1 MKKRIISLILVVVM
15 SVLTLASCAF
25 NYHKEDLSK
34 YATFDYESFIKEV
47 AKVTIE
53 DGSFTDKD
61 LTKREQMVADAI
73 YSALAAKA
81 DTTVKYVGKVDD
93 PETEEDESEPQI
105 GEHDLAYYCYYTTV
119 EIEGVTYQFM
129 TTYMKSSSAAK
140 VQLGQQVVVDD
151 ELTEKLLAGFEGFTF
166 SEDTVYEQLSS
177 GTIEKDMWVYISYTK
192 EHSEKDAEGVEKT
205 IAETASNH
213 RVQVTEDD
221 PFTKQLIGKSISS
234 SEINVSKVTVDGV
247 EYTYDNVKVTYAEK
261 GAEAFTFT
269 HTPYPTED
277 NKDGKK
283 VATTLY
289 VGSDKKEI
297 DLAGKELTYHVY
309 PVNYV
314 TVPEFTAEN
323 LVNEIYGSSISLST
337 MATLIFGDEYTDAHD
352 SEDAETAVDAV
363 LEAYNEKFTKD
374 GVKLGLEDFIKA
386 LSTAQS
392 TLKTKKTALDK
403 AEEEYESALSALKT
417 AKEALDKAIEESKKA
432 NEEKTKA
439 ENAYTE
445 ANKAYEEAKAVA
457 GAMDAY
463 NAAKTAYEAAKAD
476 KALNDA
482 YEAAKKLVSE
492 KSEAVTT
499 AQKAYDA
506 EKDETK
512 KAELK
517 TKLEEAQQALTDA
530 NNALK
535 ATVVA
540 TKLAEYE
547 ANEVRAAEIAKD
559 KALAEK
565 DAKTETAKTKADA
578 IIDDA
583 DDSKDST
590 LVKTLNSKKT
600 EFIVKRGLLY
610 GTPDYILTPADDKY
624 EELKEAYDAALEA
637 LMSAEGDAVAA
648 AKTAFIEAR
657 VNFSEKVAEGEE
669 NPAEKDPTP
678 VDDNYK
684 NDGADYEHNK
694 ALTERDT
701 LVTEFITVVTAEKL
715 IFGYEYNITYKNL
728 EAEYDLEVK
737 KAIAKIVYNEILK
750 KHVKFVGDLPKKAVN
765 EVYEQLIDNYQFC
778 FYQNYDVETHSS
790 RASSS
795 SSSENETYYDMY
807 DGSFDRFMVELA
819 VPKTLEVQTPAS
831 YEEALALVRARAGEI
846 VKDRISVYV
855 MAEALDAKLSED
867 EFKEYQDENGLKY
880 AEDSEVE
887 SHRLARQLVKV
898 LDKILESEEK
908 LDEETEN
915 RFAPTVVTYNTTYIK
930 ELVKE

>member
-34 YATFDYESFIKEV
+34 YATFDYEAFVKEV

-53 DGSFTDKD
+53 DGDFTDTD
-61 LTKREQMVADAI
+61 LTKREKMVADAI

-81 DTTVKYVGKVDD
+81 DTTVKYVGKVDN
-93 PETEEDESEPQI
+93 PETDEDESEPVI
-105 GEHDLAYYCYYTTV
+105 GAHDLAYYCYYTTV
-119 EIEGVTYQFM
+119 EIEGKTYQFM
-129 TTYMKSSSAAK
+129 TTYMKSASAAK
-140 VQLGQQVVVDD
+140 VQLGQEVVVDD
-151 ELTEKLLAGFEGFTF
+151 ELTEALLEGFKNFTF
-166 SEDTVYEQLSS
+166 SEDSVYEQLSS

-192 EHSEKDAEGVEKT
+192 EHDEKGADNVEKT
-205 IAETASNH
+205 ITETASNH

-221 PFTKQLIGKSISS
+221 PFTSQLIGKSISS
-234 SEINVSKVTVDGV
+234 SEINVNKVTVDGV

-261 GAEAFTFT
+261 GTEAFTFT

-289 VGSDKKEI
+289 VGADNKEI

-323 LVNEIYGSSISLST
+323 IINEVYGSSISIST
-337 MATLIFGDEYTDAHD
+337 IAKLIFGEEYTKAHD
-352 SEDAETAVDAV
+352 AEDSAEAVKAV
-363 LEAYNEKFTKD
+363 LSVYDEKFTKD
-374 GVKLGLEDFIKA
+374 GVKLGLEEFIKA
-386 LSTAQS
+386 VATAQS
-392 TLKTKKTALDK
+392 ALKTAKTALEK
-403 AEEEYESALSALKT
+403 AEEEYEKALTALET
-417 AKEALDKAIEESKKA
+417 AKKEYDKAVEDSVKANADKKA
-432 NEEKTKA
+432 A
-439 ENAYTE
+439 EDAYTE
-445 ANKAYEEAKAVA
+445 ANKAYEAAKAVA

-476 KALNDA
+476 KTNSDA
-482 YEAAKKLVSE
+482 YEAAKKNVAD
-492 KSEAVTT
+492 KSDAVTK
-499 AQKAYDA
+499 AQKEYDA

-517 TKLEEAQQALTDA
+517 IKLDEAKAALDA
-530 NNALK
+530 ANTALK

-547 ANEVRAAEIAKD
+547 ATAVRAAEIVYE
-559 KALAEK
+559 KALEDK
-565 DAKTETAKTKADA
+565 NKKTETAATKAAA
-578 IIDDA
+578 IADDA
-583 DDSKDST
+583 T

-610 GTPDYILTPADDKY
+610 GTPDYILTPGDENY
-624 EELKEAYDAALEA
+624 ETLKAAYDTALEA
-637 LMSAEGDAVAA
+637 LLKAEGDAVAA
-648 AKTAFIEAR
+648 AKEAFINAR
-657 VNFSEKVAEGEE
+657 VAFSTPVEEGKD
-669 NPAEKDPTP
+669 NPAKTDLTP
-678 VDDNYK
+678 VDADYK
-684 NDGADYEHNK
+684 DDGAEFDHNK

-715 IFGYEYNITYKNL
+715 IYGYEYNITYKSL
-728 EAEYDLEVK
+728 EDEYNLEVK
-737 KAIAKIVYNEILK
+737 QAIAKIVYNDMLK
-750 KHVKFVGDLPKKAVN
+750 KYVKFVGELPKNAVN
-765 EVYEQLIDNYQFC
+765 EVYEELIDNYQFC
-778 FYQNYDVETHSS
+778 FYQNYDVETHSD
-790 RASSS
+790 RSSS
-795 SSSENETYYDMY
+795 SSSSSSTDKETYYDMY
-807 DGSFDRFMVELA
+807 DGSFERFMIELA
-819 VPKTLEVQTPAS
+819 VPKTLGVQAPAS
-831 YEEALALVRARAGEI
+831 YDEAKALVRARAGEI

-855 MAEALDAKLSED
+855 MAAALDAKLTND
-867 EFKEYQDENGLKY
+867 EFAEYEEENGLSY
-880 AEDSEVE
+880 ADDKTIA

-908 LDEETEN
+908 KAEESGN
-915 RFAPTVVTYNTTYIK
+915 RFAPTLVTYNKNFIK